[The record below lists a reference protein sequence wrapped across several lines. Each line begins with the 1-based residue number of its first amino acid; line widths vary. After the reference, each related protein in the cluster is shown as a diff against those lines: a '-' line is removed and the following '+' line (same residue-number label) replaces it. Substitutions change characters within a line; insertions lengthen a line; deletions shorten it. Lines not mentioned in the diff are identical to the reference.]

1 MKFKPSTRFR
11 VAVGQV
17 GLLTSLLL
25 LAVLLG
31 LVPDRQ
37 SEIRHGRAVLAE
49 AIVIKATPY
58 FTPNESQ
65 NLQSVI
71 KVFVARNDDLL
82 SAAVQ
87 RQDKTNL
94 LNVGDHQ
101 ENWTPMNTE
110 YSSNTQVRVPI
121 YSGDQ
126 RWGQLELRFKPAD
139 EFLGFNF
146 SQAQIVPLTLFL
158 ACSSFFVFYL
168 YLGKMLKALD
178 PTSAIPPRVRSAFD
192 TLAEGLM
199 VVDLSGQI
207 VLVNEAFANLV
218 GEEFIDLIGRKA
230 SDFAWEAG
238 DGSSISKR
246 DLPWALCL
254 ETGEPQRNIEIQLL
268 DHQKE
273 KRTFSANCTAVMSS
287 GTKHGGVLIGL
298 DDVTQLEEKK
308 KELGVA
314 KDAAEAANQAKSD
327 FLANMSHEIRT
338 PMNAILGFTDVL
350 RRGYGNQN
358 DPKKYLNTIHSSGK
372 HLLDLINDILDLS
385 KVEAG
390 KVEIEN
396 IPCQPLQIIRDVFH
410 VLSGKAVEKSI
421 QLDFESATPIPETIF
436 SDPQR
441 IRQILTNLIG
451 NAIKFT
457 SEGGVRVTVSLLE
470 SQPSQLQIQVRDS
483 GIGISDTQLN
493 NIFDPFAQADTS
505 VTRRFGGTGLGLTI
519 SKNFAEL
526 MNGDILVESQK
537 GEGST
542 FTFTTGTGDIS
553 GTPLVQPQSLDATQT
568 ELAKD
573 SMVWQFQGQRV
584 LVVDDGKE
592 NRELVRLLLEEVN
605 LEVTTAEN
613 GQIGF
618 DKAIQNPFDL
628 IFMDMQMPVMD
639 GYSATRLLRD
649 NKVTTP
655 IYALT
660 AHAMKGFED
669 GCRAAG
675 CTGYLTKPIDIDKLL
690 DTTGRELN
698 GIRVKSDKDIP
709 AHLPASSDP
718 DERKIVSSL
727 PQGIPEFDS
736 IIASFAIRL
745 DEEIEKLDTAIQE
758 GNFKQ
763 VEHIAHWLKGS
774 GGTVGFNQ
782 FTDPAKRLEQYS
794 KLRDTNEMLLTL
806 DEIRDLCSR
815 IQPDRNVPCSRSN
828 SADTTVAAGT
838 PLEATETQRSRMSC
852 QEFLPDA
859 HAQIQVMLDA
869 WQQKDYEKLG
879 RLADEFATETQSLGI
894 PLLPDYS
901 RSMANYSTEKNNQ
914 EIHAIFLNFCNWAES
929 VETSRTQPAPA
940 VQSLPNLAMP
950 MTNLPNPSL
959 QH

>member
-58 FTPNESQ
+58 FTPAESR
-65 NLQSVI
+65 NLQSI
-71 KVFVARNDDLL
+71 LKVFVSRNEDLL
-82 SAAVQ
+82 SAAIK
-87 RQDKTNL
+87 RQDKTTL
-94 LNVGDHQ
+94 INVGDHQ

-158 ACSSFFVFYL
+158 ACGSFFVFYL

-207 VLVNEAFANLV
+207 VLVNEAFAALV
-218 GEEFIDLIGRKA
+218 GEEFNDLIGQKA
-230 SDFAWEAG
+230 SDFAWEAA
-238 DGSSISKR
+238 DGSSLLKE
-246 DLPWALCL
+246 DLPWAICL
-254 ETGEPQRNIEIQLL
+254 KTGEPQRNIELQLL
-268 DHQKE
+268 DHQNE

-350 RRGYGNQN
+350 RRGYGKQN

-390 KVEIEN
+390 KIEIEN
-396 IPCQPLQIIRDVFH
+396 IPCQPIQIIRDVFQ
-410 VLSGKAVEKSI
+410 VLSGKAEEKSI
-421 QLDFESATPIPETIF
+421 QLDFKAATPIPETIL

-457 SEGGVRVTVSLLE
+457 SEGGVRVTASLLDSE
-470 SQPSQLQIQVRDS
+470 PNRLQIQVRDS
-483 GIGISDTQLN
+483 GIGISETQLN

-505 VTRRFGGTGLGLTI
+505 VTRQFGGTGLGLTI

-526 MNGDILVESQK
+526 MNGDIFVESKK
-537 GEGST
+537 GLGST
-542 FTFTTGTGDIS
+542 FTFTTATGDIS
-553 GTPLVQPQSLDATQT
+553 ETTLIQPAGLEATET
-568 ELAKD
+568 EQAND
-573 SMVWQFQGQRV
+573 SMVWQFNGERV

-592 NRELVRLLLEEVN
+592 NRDLVRLLLEEVN
-605 LEVTTAEN
+605 LKVTTAED
-613 GQIGF
+613 GQSGF

-639 GYSATRLLRD
+639 GYSATRLLRTH
-649 NKVTTP
+649 NVTTP

-660 AHAMKGFED
+660 AHAMKGFEK
-669 GCRAAG
+669 GCHEAG
-675 CTGYLTKPIDIDKLL
+675 CTGYLTKPIDIDRLL
-690 DTTGRELN
+690 ATVGRELN
-698 GIRVKSDKDIP
+698 GKRVKSDRNRPINHQVNLDQ
-709 AHLPASSDP
+709 P
-718 DERKIVSSL
+718 DCRIVSTL

-736 IIASFAIRL
+736 IVKTFVVRL
-745 DEEIEKLDTAIQE
+745 DEELLKLDLAI
-758 GNFKQ
+758 NDRDFKQ
-763 VEHIAHWLKGS
+763 IQNSAHWLKGS

-782 FTDPAKRLEQYS
+782 FTDPAKRLEYYS
-794 KLRDTNEMLLTL
+794 KHEDA
-806 DEIRDLCSR
+806 DEVMIAFAEIVEISKK
-815 IQPDRNVPCSRSN
+815 IQPDPNRNTDLKPTTDLTEPEKKQPPT
-828 SADTTVAAGT
+828 SAST
-838 PLEATETQRSRMSC
+838 S
-852 QEFLPDA
+852 FLADA
-859 HAQIQVMLDA
+859 HAQIQLMLDA
-869 WQQKDYEKLG
+869 WQQKKYGQLSQ
-879 RLADEFATETQSLGI
+879 LASEFATETESLGI
-894 PLLPDYS
+894 PHLPVYS
-901 RSMANYSTEKNNQ
+901 RSLAGYAEQNDNI
-914 EIHAIFLNFCNWAES
+914 EIHATFLQFCKWAEK
-929 VETSRTQPAPA
+929 VETE
-940 VQSLPNLAMP
+940 SLKPLVPEGTFPISAMP
-950 MTNLPNPSL
+950 ITPSPSSNLL
-959 QH
+959 H

>member
-58 FTPNESQ
+58 FTPDESR

-71 KVFVARNDDLL
+71 KVFVSRNEDLL

-87 RQDKTNL
+87 RQDKTTL
-94 LNVGDHQ
+94 LTVGDHRD
-101 ENWTPMNTE
+101 NWTPMNTE

-121 YSGDQ
+121 YSGDE

-139 EFLGFNF
+139 KFLGFNF

-207 VLVNEAFANLV
+207 VLVNEAFADLV
-218 GEEFIDLIGRKA
+218 GEEFNDLIGQKA
-230 SDFAWEAG
+230 SDFAWEAP
-238 DGSSISKR
+238 DGSSISKQ
-246 DLPWALCL
+246 DLPWSQCL
-254 ETGEPQRNIEIQLL
+254 RTGEPQRNIELQLL
-268 DHQKE
+268 DHQNE

-350 RRGYGNQN
+350 RRGYGKQN

-390 KVEIEN
+390 KVDIEN
-396 IPCQPLQIIRDVFH
+396 IPCQPLQIIREVFH
-410 VLSGKAVEKSI
+410 ILSGKAAEKSI
-421 QLDFESATPIPETIF
+421 QLDFKASTPIPETIF

-441 IRQILTNLIG
+441 IRQILTNIIG

-470 SQPSQLQIQVRDS
+470 SAPNQLQIQVRDS
-483 GIGISDTQLN
+483 GIGISETQLN

-505 VTRRFGGTGLGLTI
+505 VTRQFGGTGLGLTI

-526 MNGDILVESQK
+526 MNGDIIVESKK

-542 FTFTTGTGDIS
+542 FTFTTATGDIS
-553 GTPLVQPQSLDATQT
+553 QATLIQPQGLEATET
-568 ELAKD
+568 ELAKE
-573 SMVWQFQGQRV
+573 SMVWKFNGERV
-584 LVVDDGKE
+584 LIVDDGRE
-592 NRELVRLLLEEVN
+592 NRDLVRLLLEEVN
-605 LEVTTAEN
+605 LNVTSAED

-618 DKAIQNPFDL
+618 DKAIQTPFDL

-639 GYSATRLLRD
+639 GYTATRLLRS
-649 NKVTTP
+649 NNVNTP

-660 AHAMKGFED
+660 AHAMKGFENS
-669 GCRAAG
+669 CREAG
-675 CTGYLTKPIDIDKLL
+675 CTGHLTKPIDIDKLL
-690 DTTGRELN
+690 DTVGRELN
-698 GIRVKSDKDIP
+698 GKRIKSEKQASRKQPMNP
-709 AHLPASSDP
+709 AQTES
-718 DERKIVSSL
+718 RIVSTL

-736 IIASFAIRL
+736 IVKSFAIRL
-745 DEEIEKLDTAIQE
+745 TEEIDKLEIAIESQD
-758 GNFKQ
+758 FKQ
-763 VEHIAHWLKGS
+763 IEHSAHWLKGS

-782 FTDPAKRLEQYS
+782 FTDPSKRLEYYS
-794 KLRDTNEMLLTL
+794 KQRDTDEMVLAFE
-806 DEIRDLCSR
+806 EICEISKK
-815 IQPDRNVPCSRSN
+815 IQPDPNLVCDQTSST
-828 SADTTVAAGT
+828 SS
-838 PLEATETQRSRMSC
+838 TQPTKELIEPDKGQNTQASSK
-852 QEFLPDA
+852 EFLPDA
-859 HAQIQVMLDA
+859 HAQIKGMLEA
-869 WQQKDYEKLG
+869 WQEKSYGKLS
-879 RLADEFATETQSLGI
+879 RLAHEFAVETESLGL
-894 PLLPDYS
+894 PLLPAYS
-901 RSMANYSTEKNNQ
+901 RSLACSADQNNNE
-914 EIHAIFLNFCNWAES
+914 EIHETFLKFCKWAES
-929 VETSRTQPAPA
+929 VETG
-940 VQSLPNLAMP
+940 NLKQTIEAGTFPILTLP
-950 MTNLPNPSL
+950 MTNLPDVNLS
-959 QH
+959 H

>member
-1 MKFKPSTRFR
+1 MKFKLSTRFR
-11 VAVGQV
+11 VAIGQV

-58 FTPNESQ
+58 FTPAESQ

-71 KVFVARNDDLL
+71 KVFVERNDALL
-82 SAAVQ
+82 SAAVK
-87 RQDKTNL
+87 RQDKTTL
-94 LNVGDHQ
+94 LNVGEHRD
-101 ENWTPMNTE
+101 NWTPMNTE

-121 YSGDQ
+121 YSGDE

-207 VLVNEAFANLV
+207 VLVNEAFADLV
-218 GEEFIDLIGRKA
+218 GEEFNDLIGKKA
-230 SDFAWEAG
+230 SDFAWEAA
-238 DGSSISKR
+238 DGSAISKQN
-246 DLPWALCL
+246 LPWSQCL
-254 ETGEPQRNIEIQLL
+254 KTGEAQRNIELQLL
-268 DHQKE
+268 DHRNE

-350 RRGYGNQN
+350 RRGYGKQN

-396 IPCQPLQIIRDVFH
+396 IPCQPIQIIRDVFQ
-410 VLSGKAVEKSI
+410 VLSGKAAEKSI
-421 QLDFESATPIPETIF
+421 QLDFNSATPIPETII

-457 SEGGVRVTVSLLE
+457 SEGGVRVTVSLLDSE
-470 SQPSQLQIQVRDS
+470 PSRLQIQVRDS
-483 GIGISDTQLN
+483 GIGISKTQLD

-505 VTRRFGGTGLGLTI
+505 VTRQFGGTGLGLTI

-526 MNGDILVESQK
+526 MNGDILAKSEK

-542 FTFTTGTGDIS
+542 FTFTTATGDIS
-553 GTPLVQPQSLDATQT
+553 QTTLIQPSGLEGTET
-568 ELAKD
+568 EQAND
-573 SMVWQFQGQRV
+573 SMVWQFKGERV

-592 NRELVRLLLEEVN
+592 NRDLVRLLLEEVN
-605 LEVTTAEN
+605 LQVTTAED

-639 GYSATRLLRD
+639 GYTATRMLRTHE
-649 NKVTTP
+649 VTTP

-660 AHAMKGFED
+660 AHAMQGFEK
-669 GCRAAG
+669 GCREAG

-690 DTTGRELN
+690 DTVGHELN
-698 GIRVKSDKDIP
+698 GQRVKSVKETP
-709 AHLPASSDP
+709 QHLSANSDQI
-718 DERKIVSSL
+718 DSRIVSTL

-736 IIASFAIRL
+736 IVKSFAIRL
-745 DEEIEKLDTAIQE
+745 NEELEKLDIAIE
-758 GNFKQ
+758 NRDFKQ
-763 VEHIAHWLKGS
+763 IEHTAHWLKGS

-782 FTDPAKRLEQYS
+782 FTDPAKRLEYYS
-794 KLRDTNEMLLTL
+794 KQQDTDEMTL
-806 DEIRDLCSR
+806 AFEEIIEISKK
-815 IQPDRNVPCSRSN
+815 IQPDPNGDSDLRP
-828 SADTTVAAGT
+828 SAGLADSTKESPEPAQQQSMQSTSK
-838 PLEATETQRSRMSC
+838 Q
-852 QEFLPDA
+852 FLPDA
-859 HAQIQVMLDA
+859 HAQIKLMLDA
-869 WQQKDYEKLG
+869 WQQKNYGKLNC
-879 RLADEFATETQSLGI
+879 LAIEFATETESLGI
-894 PLLPDYS
+894 PLLPGYS
-901 RSMANYSTEKNNQ
+901 RSIARFAEQNNNE
-914 EIHAIFLNFCNWAES
+914 EIHATFLHFCKWAEK
-929 VETSRTQPAPA
+929 VETGELEQLLSAGTFPVLA
-940 VQSLPNLAMP
+940 LPTTGSPTANL
-950 MTNLPNPSL
+950 S
-959 QH
+959 H